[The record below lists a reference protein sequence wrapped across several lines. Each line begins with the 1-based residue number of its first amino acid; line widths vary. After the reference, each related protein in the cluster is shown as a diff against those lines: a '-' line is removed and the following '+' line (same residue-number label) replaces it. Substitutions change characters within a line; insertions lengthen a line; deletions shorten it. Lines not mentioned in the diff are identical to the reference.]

1 MSANV
6 KAKPVIRAGN
16 SSLMKPRFS
25 PGLLLRDDDLN
36 QSVDY
41 TRDLSRLLF
50 RSLVGCGVV
59 CGLKVSTEFKCE
71 QLVVTVACGVAL
83 DCHGD
88 PVYVPDPQQIP
99 IDSSCGQTI
108 LDEMWVVIRR
118 TEKCCAPRAAACS
131 CDDEE
136 TPAVCTRERDGYEI
150 RIVQTPPDHVCGCIE
165 AKTMDRGIQPPPAA
179 QQPEPPPKSK
189 LAKKGEADMKAAA
202 ADAVGG
208 VRDGRLP
215 VEPAK
220 QDDCQCADPSLACN
234 EHYRL
239 GTCNCDCA
247 DCNCEWVVLAFVKRQ
262 VKDGQATNIWGTN
275 HSVRRFV
282 GVVLRR
288 DPVAWLETHPGA

>member
-6 KAKPVIRAGN
+6 KVKPIIRAGN
-16 SSLMKPRFS
+16 SSLMRPRFS

-36 QSVDY
+36 QAVDY

-88 PVYVPDPQQIP
+88 PIYVPDPQQIP

-108 LDEMWVVIRR
+108 LDQMWVVIRR
-118 TEKCCAPRAAACS
+118 TEKCCAPRTAACS

-150 RIVQTPPDHVCGCIE
+150 RIVQTPPDHACGCIE
-165 AKTMDRGIQPPPAA
+165 AKTRDRATSPAPVT
-179 QQPEPPPKSK
+179 QQP
-189 LAKKGEADMKAAA
+189 A
-202 ADAVGG
+202 
-208 VRDGRLP
+208 
-215 VEPAK
+215 
-220 QDDCQCADPSLACN
+220 
-234 EHYRL
+234 
-239 GTCNCDCA
+239 
-247 DCNCEWVVLAFVKRQ
+247 
-262 VKDGQATNIWGTN
+262 
-275 HSVRRFV
+275 
-282 GVVLRR
+282 
-288 DPVAWLETHPGA
+288 

>member
-1 MSANV
+1 MSANAKV
-6 KAKPVIRAGN
+6 KPVIRAGN
-16 SSLMKPRFS
+16 SSLMRPRFS

-36 QSVDY
+36 QAVDY

-83 DCHGD
+83 DCRGD
-88 PVYVPDPQQIP
+88 PIHVPDPQQIS

-150 RIVQTPPDHVCGCIE
+150 RIVQTPPDHACGCIE
-165 AKTMDRGIQPPPAA
+165 AKTMNRPIPPP
-179 QQPEPPPKSK
+179 PPPPDVAPKAK
-189 LAKKGEADMKAAA
+189 AAKKGEADMKAAPA
-202 ADAVGG
+202 EAIEVKADA
-208 VRDGRLP
+208 D
-215 VEPAK
+215 PAHPPAMK
-220 QDDCQCADPSLACN
+220 PDDCQCADPSLECN
-234 EHYRL
+234 KDYRL
-239 GTCNCDCA
+239 GQCGCDCA
-247 DCNCEWVVLAFVKRQ
+247 DCDCEWVVLAFVKKEAKAGK
-262 VKDGQATNIWGTN
+262 VTWEPN
-275 HSVRRFV
+275 HSVRRFA
-282 GVVLRR
+282 GFVLRR
-288 DPVAWLETHPGA
+288 DPVAWLETHPAANK

>member
-1 MSANV
+1 MSANTKV
-6 KAKPVIRAGN
+6 VKPVIRAGN
-16 SSLMKPRFS
+16 SSLMRPRFS

-36 QSVDY
+36 QAVDY

-71 QLVVTVACGVAL
+71 QLVVTVACGIAL

-88 PVYVPDPQQIP
+88 PIYVPDPQQIP

-118 TEKCCAPRAAACS
+118 TEKCCAPRVAACS

-150 RIVQTPPDHVCGCIE
+150 RIVQTLPDHACGCTE
-165 AKTMDRGIQPPPAA
+165 AKTRDRVIQPPPAP
-179 QQPEPPPKSK
+179 QQPADPPPKLK
-189 LAKKGEADMKAAA
+189 AAKKGEADIKAADSTHP
-202 ADAVGG
+202 ADGG
-208 VRDGRLP
+208 PLP
-215 VEPAK
+215 AGPVKP
-220 QDDCQCADPSLACN
+220 DDCQCADASLACN
-234 EHYRL
+234 EDYRL
-239 GTCNCDCA
+239 GLCGCDCA
-247 DCNCEWVVLAFVKRQ
+247 DCNCEWVVLALVKRQ
-262 VKDGQATNIWGTN
+262 VKDGKVTNVWATN

-282 GVVLRR
+282 RPVLMR
-288 DPVAWLETHPGA
+288 DPVAWLEMHPGA